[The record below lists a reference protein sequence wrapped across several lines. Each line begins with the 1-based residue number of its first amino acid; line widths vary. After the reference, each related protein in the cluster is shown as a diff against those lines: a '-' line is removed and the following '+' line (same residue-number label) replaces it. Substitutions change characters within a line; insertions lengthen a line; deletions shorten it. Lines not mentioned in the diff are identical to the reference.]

1 MDHNSNGFMVLGLN
15 IPNKCFHFLRCGPLI
30 DLCRGPHVRH
40 TGKIKTIKIHKV
52 SAGTAFTQI
61 FSLQHFIHIAVF
73 GLSQECTVKG
83 WPGQKLCVTDCERL
97 YARIIFTWCEGQLV
111 SRACTSSTGVWICIK
126 VFLRLNCVNWSSLFL
141 LSWWL

>member
-52 SAGTAFTQI
+52 SAGTALHKCF
-61 FSLQHFIHIAVF
+61 H
-73 GLSQECTVKG
+73 CN
-83 WPGQKLCVTDCERL
+83 
-97 YARIIFTWCEGQLV
+97 
-111 SRACTSSTGVWICIK
+111 TSYV
-126 VFLRLNCVNWSSLFL
+126 L
-141 LSWWL
+141 LSLGLARNVL